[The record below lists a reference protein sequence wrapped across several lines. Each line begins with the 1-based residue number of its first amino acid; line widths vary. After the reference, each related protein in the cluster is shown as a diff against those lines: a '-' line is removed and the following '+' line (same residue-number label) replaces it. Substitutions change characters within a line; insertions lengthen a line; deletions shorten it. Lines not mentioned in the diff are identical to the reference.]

1 MDDPTLAAATQHI
14 QAGDLEAAA
23 DVLRQAVAAGPG
35 ASEDSRGRY
44 FTHVMNLGDLLVYLE
59 HYEEA
64 ERVLRAGL
72 QGRAD
77 LYGRDHP
84 GYAYGLEPLA
94 EALLRAGQAKQALP
108 LAEQATEIFWNH
120 THERT
125 PELMAFRAYVRLAVD
140 EDANAFQDMEAM
152 PDDLVDVAIATTMT
166 RAERDRVLGPRV
178 LAALLRWMDHHERGA
193 TKRAEV
199 EGALD
204 G

>member
-1 MDDPTLAAATQHI
+1 MDDPTLEAASKHI
-14 QAGDLEAAA
+14 QAGDMGRAA
-23 DVLRQAVAAGPG
+23 DLLREAVQAGPG
-35 ASEDSRGRY
+35 RTDESRGRY

-64 ERVLRAGL
+64 ERVLRTGL

-125 PELMAFRAYVRLAVD
+125 PEVMVLRAFARLAVD
-140 EDANAFQDMEAM
+140 DEANAFQDMEAL
-152 PDDLVDVAIATTMT
+152 PDDLVEVAIETTVT
-166 RAERDRVLGPRV
+166 RAERDPSLGKRV
-178 LAALLRWMDHHERGA
+178 LAALLGWMDQHERGA
-193 TKRAEV
+193 PHRDTVLK
-199 EGALD
+199 AL